1 MEKRDLGSLRV
12 SVAGLGTNNFGMRID
27 HDQSVAVI
35 RAAFDEGVTFYDT
48 ADVYS
53 AGKSEEWL
61 ADALSSVRD
70 EVVIATKFGWYEGA
84 AATTAATAVEG
95 SLRRLRTD
103 HVDLLYCHRPD
114 PNVPLAETLGAMDD
128 LVTAGKVRE
137 VGCSN
142 VTSADVVDWIA
153 TADRLDIRPLA
164 CVEDQYNVLF
174 RKPERELIPT
184 CIRSGLTFVPFFPLA
199 SGLLTGKYQL
209 GQVPAADS
217 RLGWGLQRVARETG
231 TPIEE
236 LTGDVANALRASTN
250 WHPHERYDV
259 NLDIVA
265 QLEVLARETGR
276 SMTELALG
284 WLAAQPAIPTVI
296 AGATTPEQARANAR
310 ATICQLSDEEVADIT
325 HISQPAV
332 DAGAV

>member
-1 MEKRDLGSLRV
+1 MEQRDLGSLRV

-27 HDQSVAVI
+27 HDQSLAVI
-35 RAAFDEGVTFYDT
+35 RAAFDEGVTFFDT

-53 AGKSEEWL
+53 AGTSEEWL
-61 ADALSSVRD
+61 AEALESVRD

-84 AATTAATAVEG
+84 AAASASATIEG

-103 HVDLLYCHRPD
+103 CIDLLYCHRPD
-114 PNVPLAETLGAMDD
+114 PNVPLAETLGALDE

-142 VTSADVVDWIA
+142 VTAADVADWIA
-153 TADRLDIRPLA
+153 TADRLGARRLA

-174 RKPERELIPT
+174 RKPERELIPA
-184 CIRSGLTFVPFFPLA
+184 CLSSGLTFVPFFPLA
-199 SGLLTGKYQL
+199 SGLLTGKYRL
-209 GQVPAADS
+209 GQVPDADS

-231 TPIEE
+231 TPIES
-236 LTGDVANALRASTN
+236 LTSDVANALSASTN

-265 QLEVLARETGR
+265 ELEVLVRTTGR
-276 SMTELALG
+276 TMTELALG
-284 WLAAQPAIPTVI
+284 WLAAQPTIPTVI

-310 ATICQLSDEEVADIT
+310 ATICGLSDEEVAEVSR
-325 HISQPAV
+325 ISQPA
-332 DAGAV
+332 

>member
-1 MEKRDLGSLRV
+1 MEQRNLGSLRV

-27 HDQSVAVI
+27 HEQSLAVI
-35 RAAFDEGVTFYDT
+35 RAAFDEGVTFFDT

-53 AGKSEEWL
+53 AGTSEEWL
-61 ADALSSVRD
+61 AEALASVRD

-84 AATTAATAVEG
+84 AAMSATAAVEG

-103 HVDLLYCHRPD
+103 CVDLLYCHRPD
-114 PNVPLAETLGAMDD
+114 PNVPLAETLGAMDE

-142 VTSADVVDWIA
+142 VTAADVVDWIT
-153 TADRLDIRPLA
+153 TADRLGARRLV

-199 SGLLTGKYQL
+199 SGLLTGKYRL
-209 GQVPAADS
+209 GQVPDADS
-217 RLGWGLQRVARETG
+217 RLGWGLHRVARETG

-236 LTGDVANALRASTN
+236 LTSDVANALSTSTN
-250 WHPHERYDV
+250 WHPHERYDA
-259 NLDIVA
+259 NLEVVGE
-265 QLEVLARETGR
+265 LEVLARATGR

-296 AGATTPEQARANAR
+296 AGATTPEQARTNAR
-310 ATICQLSDEEVADIT
+310 ATICGLSDDEVAEVSR
-325 HISQPAV
+325 ISQPA
-332 DAGAV
+332 

>member
-1 MEKRDLGSLRV
+1 MEQRDLGSLRV

-27 HDQSVAVI
+27 HDQSIAVI
-35 RAAFDEGVTFYDT
+35 RAAFDEGVTFFDT

-53 AGKSEEWL
+53 AGTSEEWL
-61 ADALSSVRD
+61 AEALSSVRD
-70 EVVIATKFGWYEGA
+70 QVVIATKFGWYEGA
-84 AATTAATAVEG
+84 APASAKKAVEG

-103 HVDLLYCHRPD
+103 CIDVLYCHRPD
-114 PNVPLAETLGAMDD
+114 PDVPLAETLGAMDEF
-128 LVTAGKVRE
+128 VTAGKVRE

-142 VTSADVVDWIA
+142 VTATDVVNWIA
-153 TADRLDIRPLA
+153 TADRLGARRLA

-174 RKPERELIPT
+174 RKPERELIPA
-184 CIRSGLTFVPFFPLA
+184 CVGAGLTFVPFFPLA

-209 GQVPAADS
+209 GSVPNAES
-217 RLGWGLQRVARETG
+217 RLGWGLHRVARETG

-236 LTGDVANALRASTN
+236 LTADVANALSASTN

-265 QLEVLARETGR
+265 GLEQLAHATGR
-276 SMTELALG
+276 TMTELALG
-284 WLAAQPAIPTVI
+284 WLAAQPAIPTII

-310 ATICQLSDEEVADIT
+310 ATICGLTEDEVAEVSR
-325 HISQPAV
+325 ISEPA
-332 DAGAV
+332 